1 MYIFVTGFEF
11 KLREVSRRVIMGLV
25 VDHELDFTEI
35 RVRQL
40 ASVVDLFVILESN
53 ITTGKT
59 EPCWWTQV
67 RVQVLNNWLYN
78 FVLSLIF
85 CWILFM
91 LWELLLPRLCFHGH
105 VLPMFRTRRVTIFI
119 EAPLILR
126 FLRIKVIYPSA
137 QEAWWLQGLKARS
150 HWLI

>member
-59 EPCWWTQV
+59 EPCWWTQI
-67 RVQVLNNWLYN
+67 RVQVLNN
-78 FVLSLIF
+78 
-85 CWILFM
+85 
-91 LWELLLPRLCFHGH
+91 
-105 VLPMFRTRRVTIFI
+105 
-119 EAPLILR
+119 
-126 FLRIKVIYPSA
+126 
-137 QEAWWLQGLKARS
+137 
-150 HWLI
+150 

>member
-1 MYIFVTGFEF
+1 
-11 KLREVSRRVIMGLV
+11 MGLV

-67 RVQVLNNWLYN
+67 RVQVLNN
-78 FVLSLIF
+78 
-85 CWILFM
+85 
-91 LWELLLPRLCFHGH
+91 
-105 VLPMFRTRRVTIFI
+105 
-119 EAPLILR
+119 
-126 FLRIKVIYPSA
+126 
-137 QEAWWLQGLKARS
+137 
-150 HWLI
+150 

>member
-105 VLPMFRTRRVTIFI
+105 VLPMFRTSRVTIFYWSTPNFALFTNQSDI
-119 EAPLILR
+119 PFSSRSLMVTR
-126 FLRIKVIYPSA
+126 F
-137 QEAWWLQGLKARS
+137 EG
-150 HWLI
+150 